1 MYSIIDTKDL
11 VTGKDYEFK
20 KWKNVNCPE
29 HCHYIFEIVIVY
41 SGTFKIEKENEQYIL
56 TQNQMMFIM
65 PFEIHKFETI
75 GNSEILVI
83 QISQNILPDFDK
95 YLKNKKP
102 KNPVCSITNREIEFI
117 ENHIRN
123 TNINKDIELNCIFFA
138 LLSIISKDNEFTD
151 FSLPNDTFRKMLIY
165 ITSHYEENICLKDI
179 AKELKVSYV
188 YLSRLYSKNIHV
200 RFNDF
205 INSLRIRKSITLLA
219 NNNLS
224 ISEISFMCGF
234 GSIRNFNRIFLNELG
249 CTPKQFRNEKK
260 TLPDVT
266 GTEL

>member
-11 VTGKDYEFK
+11 IAGKDCEFK

-41 SGTFKIEKENEQYIL
+41 SGTFKIEKENTEYVL
-56 TQNQMMFIM
+56 TKNQMMFIM

-75 GNSEILVI
+75 ENSEILVI

-102 KNPVCSITNREIEFI
+102 KKPVCNITNREIEFI
-117 ENHIRN
+117 ENHIRLAE
-123 TNINKDIELNCIFFA
+123 TNKDIELNCIFFN
-138 LLSIISKDNEFTD
+138 LLSNISKDNEFTD
-151 FSLPNDTFRKMLIY
+151 FTLPNDTFRKMMIY

-179 AKELKVSYV
+179 AKQLKVSYV

-205 INSLRIRKSITLLA
+205 INSLRIRKSISLLTD
-219 NNNLS
+219 NNLS

-234 GSIRNFNRIFLNELG
+234 GSIRNFNRVFMNEFG
-249 CTPKQFRNEKK
+249 CTPKEFRKSGK